1 MDGFLVLDQQRWVD
15 PYRGKILSKI
25 INSSNFPT
33 AVVTKSTIT
42 DTMIYSERK
51 LRTFTNFLKNPSIQ
65 EKSTKS
71 QWSDLKIYGFWVGA
85 EVLPS
90 FFRDFSR
97 AARE

>member
-1 MDGFLVLDQQRWVD
+1 MDGFLFLDQQRWVD

-51 LRTFTNFLKNPSIQ
+51 LRTFVNFRKNPYIQ

-71 QWSDLKIYGFWVGA
+71 QSASLGGWLG
-85 EVLPS
+85 E
-90 FFRDFSR
+90 R
-97 AARE
+97 